1 MGMPQ
6 SPHWWKRALVRLV
19 LFALLWV
26 IIAGSS
32 ASSWVIGAPTVL
44 LAAWVSVRLS
54 TNRTNQPGLRARLI
68 DLSLIGTLR
77 FIPFFLKESL
87 MGGIDV
93 ARRVLRY
100 RVQVDP
106 GFVDYRPRLTD
117 QRAQVA
123 FLNSISLLPGTL
135 SADMRDG
142 LIKVH
147 ALDVSSDLKP
157 ALERLEHVIGCLFGC
172 LPEPPEVTPNSATD
186 ARAAKA

>member
-1 MGMPQ
+1 MALSQ
-6 SPHWWKRALVRLV
+6 SQHWWLGLLGRSA

-26 IIAGSS
+26 VIASAN
-32 ASSWVIGAPTVL
+32 ASSWVIGAPTLV
-44 LAAWVSVRLS
+44 LAAWVSLRLGADRAGQ
-54 TNRTNQPGLRARLI
+54 TGQPARLI

-77 FIPFFLKESL
+77 FIPFFLWESL

-93 ARRVLRY
+93 AKRVLRP

-106 GFVDYRPRLTD
+106 GFIDYRPRLRD

-142 LIKVH
+142 IIKVH
-147 ALDVSSDLKP
+147 ALDIGSDITP
-157 ALERLEHVIGCLFGC
+157 ALEQLERVIGRLFGC
-172 LPEPPEVTPNSATD
+172 PPEPPEGTSSPPTTGHGVPQ
-186 ARAAKA
+186 